1 MRIVIMNK
9 LWAIAAAVTL
19 VAVSGAAALAQV
31 PPEIAERHRAAGQ
44 SMDPAIGQVY
54 APIFAADPF
63 ADVRVQRDL
72 AYGTDPLQ
80 KLDVYT
86 PVAEAERPL
95 PVLLFV
101 HGGGFT
107 RGDKH
112 GEFQP
117 DNITRWATR
126 NGMVG
131 VNINYRLAPQNAF
144 PAGAQDLASAI
155 AWTRANIARHGGD
168 PARIILFGHSAGA
181 NHVADYVAHKQVQG
195 AEHAAVKGAIL
206 LSPFYGDGI
215 SPQPHAYYGTD
226 ASLQTAGAQIG
237 RLIASGT
244 PLFLGYAEFDPDN
257 MKTFA
262 SALQTGFCRSP
273 AKCLAQA
280 YLQDHNHFS
289 EGIAL
294 GTADQSLAAPLLRWI
309 RARLGG

>member
-1 MRIVIMNK
+1 MRIVIMTK
-9 LWAIAAAVTL
+9 LPAAAAASL
-19 VAVSGAAALAQV
+19 LALSGAALAQV

-44 SMDPAIGQVY
+44 SMDPSIGQIY

-72 AYGTDPLQ
+72 AYGSDPLQ
-80 KLDVYT
+80 KLDLYT
-86 PVAEAERPL
+86 PTAQASEAR
-95 PVLLFV
+95 PVLVFV

-117 DNITRWATR
+117 DNITRWAAR

-144 PAGAQDLASAI
+144 PAAAQDLASAI

-168 PARIILFGHSAGA
+168 PDRIILFGHSAGA

-195 AEHAAVKGAIL
+195 AEAAAVRGAIL
-206 LSPFYGDGI
+206 LSPFYADAPGA
-215 SPQPHAYYGTD
+215 QAHAYYGTD
-226 ASLQTAGAQIG
+226 ATLQTSAATVE
-237 RLIASGT
+237 RLAASPI
-244 PLFLGYAEFDPDN
+244 PLFVGFAEFDPDT

-262 SALQTGFCRSP
+262 SALHAGLCRS
-273 AKCLAQA
+273 AKGCPGHA

-294 GTADQSLAAPLLRWI
+294 GTSDQSLAGPLLRWV
-309 RARLGG
+309 RARP